1 MHINGYLSNLMETDD
16 NRIIA
21 PGISL
26 MYDRSP
32 SVLNDAT
39 INRIHGIK
47 RGLKRHW
54 PETSILF

>member
-1 MHINGYLSNLMETDD
+1 MHINGYLSNLMKRTDD
-16 NRIIA
+16 NMIIA

-39 INRIHGIK
+39 INRIHGN
-47 RGLKRHW
+47 H
-54 PETSILF
+54 PETSKGA